1 MPVTATSSA
10 RVRSSS
16 RRKSVRNSA
25 MSPFNSLRSSAM
37 SPLTSVR
44 NLAMSPLSSVR
55 MLFMSWRMLVKP
67 FWQNMPSTSML
78 PSSATVWPLSQDG
91 RADLLACLGCA

>member
-37 SPLTSVR
+37 SPL
-44 NLAMSPLSSVR
+44 SSVR
-55 MLFMSWRMLVKP
+55 MLFMSWRMLFISWRMLVKP

-91 RADLLACLGCA
+91 RADLLACVGCA